1 MMRLLVL
8 DVAIAVTGPCEA
20 LLAIEKHLQKEPHCP
35 TLRRILNCNT
45 SSDVVSVLAG

>member
-8 DVAIAVTGPCEA
+8 DVAVAVAGSCEA
-20 LLAIEKHLQKEPHCP
+20 LLAIEKHLQKEPYCP